1 MPLDQ
6 DPAKELRAKL
16 KLARSG
22 PLSFALVLGKKPETT
37 AFLMDKK
44 KTPDLLLKEARK
56 QPDVDRAKSCGG
68 TVSAEGSKL
77 FLRCADDPP
86 TGLVKKLKAF
96 LKANRLEM
104 KPVVLTADGQ
114 EFEAEPED
122 DTARPQA
129 GPPEGTD
136 RGTDRGGGTGGGAAD
151 AGALERRLDGIA
163 DRAEG
168 LPETAAAQV
177 RAGLKG
183 AFQAIGAGRLDEAA
197 LRLDRLEEALAEAKR
212 EAAAP
217 PPPDRR
223 AGGDERAEAA
233 WRAASARLAPRVQA
247 AVAQEPGDARKIATL
262 WAHAG
267 KKAAKGDFASALKA
281 ASVLAGLMR
290 AAGESRGRGSGQDGP
305 GREAEAWQKIAPA
318 METVVARASGA
329 RPEVAQTLG
338 TAWGKAVTA
347 AEAGRH
353 AEALAIAGKMRR
365 TLKALGAR
373 SRKAR
378 LREAGARPSGAG
390 DPAARK
396 ALAKEFAAIR
406 PRIGALLGEAAP
418 AERTALQKLLKA
430 FAREAKSGAGE
441 RARAS
446 LETLEARMAEI
457 ANGRVARRQAR
468 AARLAAARERATA
481 LRARLDRLAAALESA
496 G

>member
-104 KPVVLTADGQ
+104 KPVVLMADGQ

-136 RGTDRGGGTGGGAAD
+136 RGTGGGAAE

-212 EAAAP
+212 ETVAR

-247 AVAQEPGDARKIATL
+247 AVAQESGDARKIATL

-305 GREAEAWQKIAPA
+305 GRETEAWQKIAPA

-378 LREAGARPSGAG
+378 LQGAGARPSGAG